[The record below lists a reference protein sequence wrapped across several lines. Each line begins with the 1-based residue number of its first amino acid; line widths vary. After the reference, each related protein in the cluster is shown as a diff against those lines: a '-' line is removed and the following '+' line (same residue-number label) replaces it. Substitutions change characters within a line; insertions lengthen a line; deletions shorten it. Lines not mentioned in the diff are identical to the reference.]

1 MILDLFAGPG
11 GWDVGLSQLDSSLE
25 TVGVEFDRHVI
36 ETRNAAGFTS
46 IFADVS
52 QLDPAGLEIDGLIAS
67 PPCQDW
73 SSAGKGARLD
83 SLRGQLV
90 TEVPRFVDAARPR
103 WIACEQVRQV
113 APVWEVY
120 ARNFRALG
128 YWTWSG
134 VLMGADYGLPQRR
147 PRAILIAHRDRPV
160 APPRPTHNEHGRYGL
175 PRWRPAIDALEPDG
189 LDGHK
194 LEQLYLDGVHSRGS
208 GMARRWGRGTIYPTL
223 RTAPTVISTA
233 ALWDLVTR
241 DGEVVRQLRLTEMAK
256 LQGFP
261 DNFPLHP
268 ARTHAAQ
275 QIADAVPP
283 PLARAVLTSVL
294 DPA

>member
-11 GWDVGLSQLDSSLE
+11 GWDVGLSQYRPDLE
-25 TVGVEFDRHVI
+25 TLGVEFDPHVI
-36 ETRNAAGFTS
+36 ETRTEAGFAS
-46 IFADVS
+46 IWADVS
-52 QLDPAGLEIDGLIAS
+52 ELDPAGLEVDGLIAS

-73 SSAGKGARLD
+73 SSAGKRAGFD

-90 TEVPRFVDAARPR
+90 TEVPRFVDALRPR

-113 APVWEVY
+113 APIWEIY
-120 ARNFRALG
+120 ARTFKALG

-160 APPRPTHNEHGRYGL
+160 APPRPTHNELGRYGL
-175 PRWRPAIDALEPDG
+175 PRWRGAIEVLEPTP
-189 LDGHK
+189 GHDNAE
-194 LEQLYLDGVHSRGS
+194 LFLDGVSVRGK
-208 GMARRWGRGTIYPTL
+208 GMARRWGAGPIYPT
-223 RTAPTVISTA
+223 RRAAPTVISTA
-233 ALWDLVTR
+233 SHWMLVTR
-241 DGEVVRQLRLTEMAK
+241 EREPIRQLTLDEMQA

-261 DNFPLHP
+261 PDFPRH
-268 ARTHAAQ
+268 RIQSHAAQ

-294 DPA
+294 EPA